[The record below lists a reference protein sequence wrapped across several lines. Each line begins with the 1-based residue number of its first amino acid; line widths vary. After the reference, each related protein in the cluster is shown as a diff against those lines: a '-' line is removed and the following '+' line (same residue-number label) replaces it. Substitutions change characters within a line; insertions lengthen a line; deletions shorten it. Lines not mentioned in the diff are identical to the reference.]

1 MALLICDEVQCGMGR
16 TGKFLALH
24 HEGAVE
30 PDMVLLSKA
39 LSGGYVPL
47 AAVLM
52 RRAIF
57 DAVFT
62 SVDRALSTPRH
73 SANRASP

>member
-1 MALLICDEVQCGMGR
+1 
-16 TGKFLALH
+16 
-24 HEGAVE
+24 
-30 PDMVLLSKA
+30 MVLLSKA

-62 SVDRALSTPRH
+62 SVESGGCPLLDIRQIELRHDR
-73 SANRASP
+73 RARDISVSWTTRI